1 MMSLQVTNPLSKPGK
16 QVLTEIETTRTIAFL
31 APGVATG
38 RRRASKFC
46 TFTAH
51 GKEKYAAVSTAYWK
65 GRRKVLYKDSGLHG
79 SQAVA
84 ICYFRNICNLLLR

>member
-1 MMSLQVTNPLSKPGK
+1 MRSLHVTNPLSKPGK
-16 QVLTEIETTRTIAFL
+16 QVLTEIETTRTFVFL
-31 APGVATG
+31 APGVETG

-65 GRRKVLYKDSGLHG
+65 GRRKVLNKDSGLHG
-79 SQAVA
+79 SQTVA
-84 ICYFRNICNLLLR
+84 SYYFRNIYILLLR